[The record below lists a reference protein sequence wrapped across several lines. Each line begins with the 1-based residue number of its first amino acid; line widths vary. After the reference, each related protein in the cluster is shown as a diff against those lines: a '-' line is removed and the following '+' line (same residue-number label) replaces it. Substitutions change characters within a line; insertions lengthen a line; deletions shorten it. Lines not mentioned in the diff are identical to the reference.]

1 MALPKL
7 NVPVYEAILPST
19 EKVIKYR
26 PFLVKE
32 EKVLLMAMEGEDEK
46 EILRALKQLITQ
58 CVDTEGFKVD
68 DIAMVDLEY
77 IFLRMRAKAVGDI
90 STVNFT
96 HKPGKCDGVIKVE
109 IDLTKVEPTKNENES
124 DLIKIT
130 DEVQVRMVPPT
141 VKTLSNIDGS
151 KSQIDSAFDTIRDC
165 ITEIYFN
172 EELFSVQDHTTKEV
186 DDFIDSLSSNQF
198 SKLRDYFD
206 NLPAL
211 KHDIEYTCPKCNETE
226 TQTIQGV
233 ASFFG

>member
-1 MALPKL
+1 MALPLL
-7 NVPVYEAILPST
+7 NVATYDLKLPSSG
-19 EKVIKYR
+19 KKIQYR

-32 EKVLLMAMEGEDEK
+32 EKILLQAMEGQDEK

-58 CVDTEGFKVD
+58 CVSTEGFKVD

-77 IFLRMRAKAVGDI
+77 IFLRMRSKAVGDI
-90 STVNFT
+90 STINFT
-96 HKPGKCDGVIKVE
+96 HKPGECGGVIKVE
-109 IDLTKVEPTKNENES
+109 IDLTKVEPTKNKNES

-141 VKTLSNIDGS
+141 VKALSNIDGS

-165 ITEIYFN
+165 ITEIYSN
-172 EELFSVQDHTTKEV
+172 DELFSVQDHTTAEV
-186 DDFIDSLSSNQF
+186 DDFINSLSSNQF

-211 KHDIEYTCPKCNETE
+211 KHDIEYTCPKSNEIE

>member
-1 MALPKL
+1 MALPLL
-7 NVPVYEAILPST
+7 NVATYDLKLPSSG
-19 EKVIKYR
+19 KKIQYR

-32 EKVLLMAMEGEDEK
+32 EKVLLQAMEGQDEK

-58 CVDTEGFKVD
+58 CVSTEGFKVD

-77 IFLRMRAKAVGDI
+77 IFLRMRSKAVGDK
-90 STVNFT
+90 STINFT
-96 HKPGKCDGVIKVE
+96 HKPGECDGVIKVE
-109 IDLTKVEPTKNENES
+109 IDLTKVEPTKNKNES

-141 VKTLSNIDGS
+141 VKALSNIDGS

-165 ITEIYFN
+165 ITEIYSN
-172 EELFSVQDHTTKEV
+172 DELFSVQDHTTAEV
-186 DDFIDSLSSNQF
+186 DDFINSLSSNQF

-211 KHDIEYTCPKCNETE
+211 KHDIEYTCPKCNEIE

>member
-1 MALPKL
+1 MALPLL
-7 NVPVYEAILPST
+7 NVAKHDLKLPSSG
-19 EKVIKYR
+19 EKIQYR

-32 EKVLLMAMEGEDEK
+32 EKVLLQAMEGEDEK
-46 EILRALKQLITQ
+46 EIIKALKQLITQ
-58 CVDTEGFKVD
+58 CVDTKGFKVD

-77 IFLRMRAKAVGDI
+77 IFLRMRAKAVGEV

-96 HKPGKCDGVIKVE
+96 HTPGKCDGVIKVE
-109 IDLTKVEPTKNENES
+109 IDLTKVEPTKNKNEN
-124 DLIKIT
+124 DLVKIT

-141 VKTLSNIDGS
+141 VKALANLDSS
-151 KSQIDSAFDTIRDC
+151 KSQIDAAFGTIRDC

-186 DDFIDSLSSNQF
+186 DDFINSLSSNQF

-206 NLPAL
+206 NLPVL

>member
-1 MALPKL
+1 
-7 NVPVYEAILPST
+7 
-19 EKVIKYR
+19 
-26 PFLVKE
+26 
-32 EKVLLMAMEGEDEK
+32 MEGEDEK
-46 EILRALKQLITQ
+46 EIIKALKQLITQ

-68 DIAMVDLEY
+68 NIAMVDLEY
-77 IFLRMRAKAVGDI
+77 IFLRMRAKAVGEV

-109 IDLTKVEPTKNENES
+109 IDLTKVEPTKNKNET
-124 DLIKIT
+124 DLVKIT

-141 VKTLSNIDGS
+141 VKALANLDSS
-151 KSQIDSAFDTIRDC
+151 KSQIDAAFGTIRDC

-186 DDFIDSLSSNQF
+186 DDFINSLSSNQF

-206 NLPAL
+206 NLPVL

>member
-1 MALPKL
+1 MALPLL
-7 NVPVYEAILPST
+7 NVAKHVLKLPSSG
-19 EKVIKYR
+19 EKIEYR

-32 EKVLLMAMEGEDEK
+32 EKILLMAMEGEDEK

-90 STVNFT
+90 STVSFK
-96 HKPGKCDGVIKVE
+96 HKPGECDEVIKIE
-109 IDLTKVEPTKNENES
+109 IDLTKVEPTKSKNES

-141 VKTLSNIDGS
+141 VKALSNIDGS
-151 KSQIDSAFDTIRDC
+151 KSQIDSAFDTVRDC

>member
-1 MALPKL
+1 MALPLL
-7 NVPVYEAILPST
+7 NIAKHDLKLPSSGD
-19 EKVIKYR
+19 KIQYR

-32 EKVLLMAMEGEDEK
+32 EKVLLQAMEGEDEK
-46 EILRALKQLITQ
+46 EIIKALKQLITQ

-68 DIAMVDLEY
+68 NIAMVDLEY
-77 IFLRMRAKAVGDI
+77 IFLRMRAKAVGEV

-109 IDLTKVEPTKNENES
+109 IDLTKVEPTKNKNET
-124 DLIKIT
+124 DLVKIT

-141 VKTLSNIDGS
+141 VKALANLDSS
-151 KSQIDSAFDTIRDC
+151 KSQIDAAFGTIRDC

-186 DDFIDSLSSNQF
+186 DDFINSLSSNQF

-206 NLPAL
+206 NLPVL

>member
-1 MALPKL
+1 MALPLL
-7 NVPVYEAILPST
+7 NVAKHDLKLPSSGD
-19 EKVIKYR
+19 KIQYR

-32 EKVLLMAMEGEDEK
+32 EKVLLQAMEGEDEK
-46 EILRALKQLITQ
+46 EIIKALKQLITQ

-68 DIAMVDLEY
+68 NIAMVDLEY
-77 IFLRMRAKAVGDI
+77 IFLRMRAKAVGEV

-109 IDLTKVEPTKNENES
+109 IDLTKVEPTKNKNET
-124 DLIKIT
+124 DLVKIT

-141 VKTLSNIDGS
+141 VKALANLDSS
-151 KSQIDSAFDTIRDC
+151 KSQIDAAFGTIRDC

-186 DDFIDSLSSNQF
+186 DDFINSLSSNQF

-206 NLPAL
+206 NLPVL

>member
-1 MALPKL
+1 MALPLL
-7 NVPVYEAILPST
+7 NVAKHDLKLPSSG
-19 EKVIKYR
+19 EKIQYR

-32 EKVLLMAMEGEDEK
+32 EKVLLQAMEGEDEK
-46 EILRALKQLITQ
+46 EIIKALKQLITQ
-58 CVDTEGFKVD
+58 CVDTKGFKVD

-77 IFLRMRAKAVGDI
+77 IFLRMRAKAVGEV

-109 IDLTKVEPTKNENES
+109 IDLTKVEPTKNKNEY
-124 DLIKIT
+124 DLVKIT

-141 VKTLSNIDGS
+141 VKALANLDSS
-151 KSQIDSAFDTIRDC
+151 KSQIDAAFGTIRDC

-186 DDFIDSLSSNQF
+186 DDFINSLSSNQF

-206 NLPAL
+206 NLPVL

>member
-1 MALPKL
+1 MALPLL
-7 NVPVYEAILPST
+7 NVATYDLKLPSSG
-19 EKVIKYR
+19 KKIQYR

-32 EKVLLMAMEGEDEK
+32 EKILLQAMEGQDEK

-58 CVDTEGFKVD
+58 CVSTEGFKVD

-77 IFLRMRAKAVGDI
+77 IFLRMRSKAVGDI
-90 STVNFT
+90 STINFS
-96 HKPGKCDGVIKVE
+96 HKPGKCDGVIKVN
-109 IDLTKVEPTKNENES
+109 IDLTKVEPTKNKNES

-141 VKTLSNIDGS
+141 VKALSNIDGS

-165 ITEIYFN
+165 ITEIYSN
-172 EELFSVQDHTTKEV
+172 DELFSVQDHTTAEV
-186 DDFIDSLSSNQF
+186 DDFINSLSSNQF
-198 SKLRDYFD
+198 SKLRDYFE
-206 NLPAL
+206 NLPTL
-211 KHDIEYTCPKCNETE
+211 KHDIEYTCPKCNENE

>member
-1 MALPKL
+1 MALPLL
-7 NVPVYEAILPST
+7 NVAKHDLKLPSSG
-19 EKVIKYR
+19 EKIQYR

-32 EKVLLMAMEGEDEK
+32 EKVLLQAMEGEDEK
-46 EILRALKQLITQ
+46 EIIKALKQLITQ
-58 CVDTEGFKVD
+58 CVDTKGFKVD

-77 IFLRMRAKAVGDI
+77 IFLRMRAKAVGEV

-109 IDLTKVEPTKNENES
+109 IDLTKVEPTKNKNEN
-124 DLIKIT
+124 DLVKIT

-141 VKTLSNIDGS
+141 VKALANLDSS
-151 KSQIDSAFDTIRDC
+151 KSQIDAAFGTIRDC
-165 ITEIYFN
+165 ITEIYFK

-186 DDFIDSLSSNQF
+186 DDFINSLSSNQF
-198 SKLRDYFD
+198 TKLREYFD

>member
-1 MALPKL
+1 MALPLL
-7 NVPVYEAILPST
+7 NVAEYDLKLPSSG
-19 EKVIKYR
+19 KKIQYR

-32 EKVLLMAMEGEDEK
+32 EKVLLQAMEGQDEK
-46 EILRALKQLITQ
+46 EILSALKQLITQ
-58 CVDTEGFKVD
+58 CVSTEGFKVN

-77 IFLRMRAKAVGDI
+77 IFLRMRAKAVGDV
-90 STVNFT
+90 STINFT
-96 HKPGKCDGVIKVE
+96 HKPGKCDGVIKIN
-109 IDLTKVEPTKNENES
+109 IDLTKIEPTQNKNES

-141 VKTLSNIDGS
+141 VKALSNMDGS

-165 ITEIYFN
+165 ITEIYSN
-172 EELFSVQDHTTKEV
+172 DELFSVQDHTTKEV
-186 DDFIDSLSSNQF
+186 DDFINSLSSNQF

-211 KHDIEYTCPKCNETE
+211 KHDIEYICPKCNETE